1 MAQWDNY
8 SQKSTPA
15 DTDTLML
22 KDNAATGKPNKRLLF
37 SGLWTWIVDKLTNA
51 VINNLQTTTKTV
63 VGGMNNL
70 QEAVSALNSK
80 QVRYALI
87 NSSTT
92 FNIPNGYRGL
102 IFIVDST
109 SYRNGMWFLHSTETG
124 SIGTKEVSSSSS
136 ISFATATNKLTVNV
150 SDGSPSIV
158 FITFSST
165 APTKAS

>member
-51 VINNLQTTTKTV
+51 AINALQTTTKTV

-70 QEAVSALNSK
+70 QEAVTTLNSK
-80 QVRYALI
+80 NYTDQADGNSLLNFVKTLAKGAYNFRLDNAPEAPVTGGVIYTIKKTHPVNDKRYYIIANAI
-87 NSSTT
+87 N
-92 FNIPNGYRGL
+92 
-102 IFIVDST
+102 
-109 SYRNGMWFLHSTETG
+109 
-124 SIGTKEVSSSSS
+124 
-136 ISFATATNKLTVNV
+136 
-150 SDGSPSIV
+150 
-158 FITFSST
+158 
-165 APTKAS
+165 